1 MSLSMEM
8 AERRWLP
15 DSLVRYGIRRLD
27 RRRLAEIRQPE
38 GPALEKAEERFVDAM
53 RQSPVAMNTREANQQ
68 HYELP
73 PEFFEAVLGRHMKY
87 SCGFWLE
94 GTVSLDQAEEEM
106 LGLTAERAVLNDGQ
120 SILELGCGWG
130 SLSLWMAKQF
140 PNSKITSVSNSKPQ
154 KEFIDSRLRR
164 LGIDNLK
171 VITSD
176 MNAFEIDARFDRV
189 VSVEMFEHMRNWPLL
204 LQRIDSWLKLGGKF
218 FMHIFTHRKF
228 SYTFEVEGEDD
239 WMGRYFFTGGMMPSD
254 DLICRIQDHLEVEK
268 HWRLNGRHY
277 QKTAEAWLTNMDVE
291 EKKILPI
298 MQNVYGDRD
307 ARRWLQRWRIFFM
320 AVAELWG
327 FNQGDEWLVSHYLLQ
342 KKGDGNEG

>member
-1 MSLSMEM
+1 MNLSMEM

-15 DSLVRYGIRRLD
+15 DSLIRYGIRRLD
-27 RRRLAEIRQPE
+27 RRRLAEIHQPE
-38 GPALEKAEERFVDAM
+38 GPVLEKAKERFVDAM

-87 SCGFWLE
+87 SCGFWPE

-106 LGLTAERAVLNDGQ
+106 LGLTAERAALSDGQ

-164 LGIDNLK
+164 LGIENLK

-176 MNAFEIDARFDRV
+176 MNVFEIDARFDRV
-189 VSVEMFEHMRNWPLL
+189 VSVEMFEHMRNWPVL
-204 LQRIDSWLKLGGKF
+204 LQRIDSWLKPGGKF

-268 HWRLNGRHY
+268 HWQLNGRHY
-277 QKTAEAWLTNMDVE
+277 QKTAEAWLTNMDIE

-320 AVAELWG
+320 AVFAG
-327 FNQGDEWLVSHYLLQ
+327 PKRRNSI
-342 KKGDGNEG
+342 